1 MLRSIGDPVHR
12 PVDIPDS
19 ARAAIETVAAHPAVR
34 AIIVFGSRA
43 EGDHDARSDIDVAIE
58 APDLDGSALA
68 RLRDRVGQ
76 CRTLYRISVTK
87 LDTMPSAL
95 KDRVLAQGIRIY
107 ERAEA

>member
-1 MLRSIGDPVHR
+1 MLRSMGDPVHR

-19 ARAAIETVAAHPAVR
+19 ARAAIEMVAAHPAVR
-34 AIIVFGSRA
+34 AIILFGSRA
-43 EGDHDARSDIDVAIE
+43 KGDHDARSDLDVAIE
-58 APDLDGSALA
+58 ADLDGAALG

-95 KDRVLAQGIRIY
+95 KDRVLEQGIRIY

>member
-1 MLRSIGDPVHR
+1 MLRPPRDPVHS

-43 EGDHDARSDIDVAIE
+43 VGDHDDRSDIDVAIE
-58 APDLDGSALA
+58 APDLDGAALA
-68 RLRDRVGQ
+68 RLRDRVG
-76 CRTLYRISVTK
+76 RYPTLYRISLTR

-95 KDRVLAQGIRIY
+95 KDRVLAQGVRIY

>member
-1 MLRSIGDPVHR
+1 MSRAINDHQHR

-43 EGDHDARSDIDVAIE
+43 AGDHDARSDIDVAIE
-58 APDLDGSALA
+58 APGLDPAAMA
-68 RLRDRVGQ
+68 RLRDGIARFP
-76 CRTLYRISVTK
+76 TLYRISMTR

-95 KDRVLAQGIRIY
+95 KDRVLAQGVTIY